1 MAISKKNTKR
11 KTSSSSSSPSNLH
24 PPYLQMIS
32 EAITTMKDPAG
43 SSQPAIA
50 KFIEAKYSASL
61 PTNFKKILSAQL
73 KGFVKSGKLVKVKN
87 LYKISP
93 SEKVKKAANSV
104 ENKTQIKKSV
114 KNVTAK
120 TPVFQIQ
127 SGSFASSQSE
137 SPISASLE
145 LSSFSLNTN
154 EENVGGASTERSIGV
169 KKAKVKRKN
178 DEESQKFIETFN
190 DENQQLLEILKNGCK
205 VRQQFFEIKML
216 RTQNELKKLSLIEY
230 REENKIL
237 LKDLNSISNP
247 IVRDFLQNEQIRIL
261 RKRSQ
266 Q

>member
-1 MAISKKNTKR
+1 MAISKKNTTR

-32 EAITTMKDPAG
+32 EAITTMKDLAG

-50 KFIEAKYSASL
+50 KFIEANYSASL

-73 KGFVKSGKLVKVKN
+73 KRFVKSGKLVKVKN

-104 ENKTQIKKSV
+104 ENKTEMKKSV

-154 EENVGGASTERSIGV
+154 EENVGGASTKRSIGL
-169 KKAKVKRKN
+169 KKAKLKRKN

-190 DENQQLLEILKNGCK
+190 DENQQLLEILKSGCK
-205 VRQQFFEIKML
+205 DLGAQLKMGWGLCLAPPTRRDRIGQDGLFCHLQKDIRSTSTSSHVPYASFVRHE
-216 RTQNELKKLSLIEY
+216 
-230 REENKIL
+230 
-237 LKDLNSISNP
+237 
-247 IVRDFLQNEQIRIL
+247 
-261 RKRSQ
+261 KRANIPED
-266 Q
+266 